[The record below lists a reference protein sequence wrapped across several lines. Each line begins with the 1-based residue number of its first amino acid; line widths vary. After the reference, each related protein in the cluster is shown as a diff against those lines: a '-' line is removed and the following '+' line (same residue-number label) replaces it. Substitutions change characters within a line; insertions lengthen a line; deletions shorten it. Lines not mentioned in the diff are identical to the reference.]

1 MCLSLATG
9 TKRLK
14 SNACLSGVVW
24 AFCLAAASLFAFVVP
39 GVLCLLRPAPGFPG
53 SALVAVLSRVAWLP
67 RAGLA
72 AFPLHTGTSLCVCFA
87 RAAPSC
93 GRCCMVRG
101 PGLYGPGV
109 WLLGAGLAT
118 CFGVAAFSTYFVFK
132 STSLGAPDIISA
144 ELAAFGNAITS
155 LMLLHLS
162 INITSL
168 SNPKAI
174 PP

>member
-1 MCLSLATG
+1 MLACLVLFGPFAWLRSPCLLSLSRGFCACCSL
-9 TKRLK
+9 RLV
-14 SNACLSGVVW
+14 S
-24 AFCLAAASLFAFVVP
+24 LALRLWPASL
-39 GVLCLLRPAPGFPG
+39 GSLGFP
-53 SALVAVLSRVAWLP
+53 VPAWL
-67 RAGLA
+67 L
-72 AFPLHTGTSLCVCFA
+72 FPLHTGTSLCVCFA
-87 RAAPSC
+87 RAEPSC

-109 WLLGAGLAT
+109 WLLGVGLAT
-118 CFGVAAFSTYFVFK
+118 CFGVAAFSTYFVSK